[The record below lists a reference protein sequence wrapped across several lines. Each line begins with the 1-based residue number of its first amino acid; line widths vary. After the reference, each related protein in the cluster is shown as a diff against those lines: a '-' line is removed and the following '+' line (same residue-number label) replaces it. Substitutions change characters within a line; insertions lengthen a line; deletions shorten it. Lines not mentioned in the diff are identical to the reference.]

1 VSTDADGVTDGTLE
15 QAPQT
20 TRLCEVCGSL
30 GWVYVDDIVQRCPKE
45 CAPPENLS
53 ALSLHGSPTETRTYE
68 ELFDYPAVWP
78 WVPQSVVASPRVP
91 QENNGL
97 PVTDALYPEEQ
108 KRYNDQWK
116 QVTKPPPPPPQDTYS
131 TEVKEV
137 TDAEYAD
144 TQK

>member
-15 QAPQT
+15 QG
-20 TRLCEVCGSL
+20 CEVCGSL
-30 GWVYVDDIVQRCPKE
+30 GWVYVEGVVQRCPKE

-53 ALSLHGSPTETRTYE
+53 ALSLHGSPTETHTYE

-78 WVPQSVVASPRVP
+78 WVPQSAVASPRVP
-91 QENNGL
+91 QENDGL
-97 PVTDALYPEEQ
+97 SITENLYPEEQ

-116 QVTKPPPPPPQDTYS
+116 QVKKPPPPPPQQDTYS
-131 TEVKEV
+131 TDVKEI

-144 TQK
+144 TQE